1 MPKLKVKPLEWY
13 MKQDHEDL
21 IEEGYR
27 LIDFRPVG
35 RDGYYC
41 RGNDVWFEFE
51 GRGYNAYPTT
61 TRKRA
66 REYFCYD
73 LTVNDE
79 AILMCREVE
88 AIRTVLATVK
98 DAAVRKAL
106 FARVHLHEQAAQI
119 RNSGRCARKLML
131 RFTRQKSV

>member
-1 MPKLKVKPLEWY
+1 VPKLKVKPLEWY
-13 MKQDHEDL
+13 MQKDHEDL

-41 RGNDVWFEFE
+41 RGNNVWFEYE
-51 GRGYNAYPTT
+51 GRGYKAYPNA

-79 AILMCREVE
+79 AILMPCEVE
-88 AIRTVLATVK
+88 AMRTVLKTVK

-106 FARVHLHEQAAQI
+106 YARVHLHEQALAC
-119 RNSGRCARKLML
+119 RESRRGSAKFML
-131 RFTRQKSV
+131 RFERQMSV